1 MYDKRHYYR
10 KMPTYMDISRQGGI
24 DVCMRE
30 KKKRVRPSTLFGR
43 EIKG

>member
-30 KKKRVRPSTLFGR
+30 KKKKKKKMSKTLYTF
-43 EIKG
+43 